1 MSQTQSIKYMRDVL
15 GEASQ
20 FERLRANFHQLLC
33 LLANFFFF
41 FFFFLIILFIL
52 GEQFGIVAIFR

>member
-20 FERLRANFHQLLC
+20 FERLRANYHQLLC
-33 LLANFFFF
+33 LLANF

-52 GEQFGIVAIFR
+52 GEQFDIVAIFR